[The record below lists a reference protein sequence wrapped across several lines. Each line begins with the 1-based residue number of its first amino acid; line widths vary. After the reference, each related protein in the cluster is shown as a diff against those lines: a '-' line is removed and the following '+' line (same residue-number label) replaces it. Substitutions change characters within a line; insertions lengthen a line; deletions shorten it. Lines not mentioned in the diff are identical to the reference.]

1 MPTTTIRG
9 LMLGF
14 SISTRYPH
22 FQRMKKDKS
31 ATVLQGTIKRH
42 PDGFGFFIPEQID
55 HEDVYIPRHSMN
67 GAMTNDKVKIKV
79 DSQNK
84 QQKSMNRY
92 SGEILE
98 ITERSTKQ
106 ILGRYHKANDRF
118 GFIVDEGK
126 GWGADLKIPLS
137 AEKGAKDGEW
147 VSALIKSYPE
157 SDEGFVGEVKEILGS
172 PYFVLFVWLGVAFM
186 GLGNYK
192 QEIYDHYYGFFFAAP
207 FLLLGGLIEEAFRSN
222 KKWRTLFVS
231 TSIIGILALTYINI
245 KNTPLQYSPNRQLQ
259 RSVALA
265 DKIMVEGNG
274 EPLNFAVIAER
285 NYEGAYQYFLE
296 KENYPVKKIDPLDTA
311 NTITEQLFVVCEL
324 PKEKCDPT
332 HNPKSEVANF
342 GWSKI
347 DTEWDLEGVTLYKLI
362 HTEQ

>member
-1 MPTTTIRG
+1 VTLKKKKWQTTVSARPWNS
-9 LMLGF
+9 LPKLWPLWEK
-14 SISTRYPH
+14 ISTRLLTGTDQP
-22 FQRMKKDKS
+22 FGTSFAFAIAGGVILWVGSKRKS
-31 ATVLQGTIKRH
+31 
-42 PDGFGFFIPEQID
+42 F
-55 HEDVYIPRHSMN
+55 
-67 GAMTNDKVKIKV
+67 
-79 DSQNK
+79 
-84 QQKSMNRY
+84 
-92 SGEILE
+92 
-98 ITERSTKQ
+98 
-106 ILGRYHKANDRF
+106 
-118 GFIVDEGK
+118 
-126 GWGADLKIPLS
+126 
-137 AEKGAKDGEW
+137 
-147 VSALIKSYPE
+147 
-157 SDEGFVGEVKEILGS
+157 KEILGS